1 MNGAI
6 YLDHNAT
13 APVRPEA
20 VEAVARTLSMVGN
33 PSSVH
38 GFGRAA
44 RRLVEEARERVAAL
58 AGAQPEDVV
67 FTGGGSEANNL
78 ALGGCGRRR
87 IMVSAVEHDSILN
100 ADAAL
105 ETVPVD
111 GDGVIDLDALDKRLA
126 LEGTPALVSVML
138 ANNETGTIQPVAGVV
153 EVARRHDAL
162 VHCDAVQSAGKMA
175 LSFSDLGVD
184 MLTLSAHKMGGPQGV
199 GALIVGAGVALKAL
213 VRGGGQERGRRAG
226 TESVPLIVGFGAATL
241 AVGAVGGGEEG
252 RRLARLRDGL
262 EERLA
267 RLTPAPLLLGQGA
280 PRLPNTSCIAM
291 PGVASET
298 QVMALDLAGVAVSAG
313 SACSS
318 GKVRPSH
325 VLRAMGLG
333 EAEAGSAIR
342 VSLGWTSTDADVER
356 FVAAWAKINERLGG
370 GEESR
375 VLVPSAKA

>member
-1 MNGAI
+1 MNGAV

-20 VEAVARTLSMVGN
+20 VEAVARTLSLVGN

-38 GFGRAA
+38 TFGRAA
-44 RRLVEEARERVAAL
+44 RRLVEEARERVSAL
-58 AGAQPEDVV
+58 AGAQPEEVV

-87 IMVSAVEHDSILN
+87 ILVSAVEHDSILN
-100 ADAAL
+100 ADATL

-111 GDGVIDLDALDKRLA
+111 CDGVIDLDALDTLLA
-126 LEGTPALVSVML
+126 RESTPALVSVML

-162 VHCDAVQSAGKMA
+162 VHCDAVQAAGKTA
-175 LSFSDLGVD
+175 FSFSGLGVD
-184 MLTLSAHKMGGPQGV
+184 MLTLSAHKMGGLQGIGV
-199 GALIVGAGVALKAL
+199 LIVGTGVALEAQI
-213 VRGGGQERGRRAG
+213 RGGGQERGRRAG
-226 TESVPLIVGFGAATL
+226 TESVPLIAGFGAAAL
-241 AVGAVGGGEEG
+241 AVGTADNGKEG

-267 RLTPAPLLLGQGA
+267 RLMPAPLLLGRGA

-291 PGVASET
+291 PGVASEI

-333 EAEAGSAIR
+333 QVEAGSAIR
-342 VSLGWTSTDADVER
+342 VSLGWTSTDADVEC
-356 FVAAWAKINERLGG
+356 FISAWTEIDERLGG
-370 GEESR
+370 R
-375 VLVPSAKA
+375 A

>member
-13 APVRPEA
+13 APVRPESI
-20 VEAVARTLSMVGN
+20 EAVARTLSMVGN

-44 RRLVEEARERVAAL
+44 RRLVEEARERVAVL

-100 ADAAL
+100 VDAAL

-111 GDGVIDLDALDKRLA
+111 GEGVIDLDVLDERLA

-213 VRGGGQERGRRAG
+213 VHGGGQERGRRAG
-226 TESVPLIVGFGAATL
+226 TESVPLIVGFGAAAL
-241 AVGAVGGGEEG
+241 AVDAVDGGEEG

-267 RLTPAPLLLGQGA
+267 RLTPAPLLFGQGA

-356 FVAAWAKINERLGG
+356 FVAAWAKIDERLGG

-375 VLVPSAKA
+375 VLVP